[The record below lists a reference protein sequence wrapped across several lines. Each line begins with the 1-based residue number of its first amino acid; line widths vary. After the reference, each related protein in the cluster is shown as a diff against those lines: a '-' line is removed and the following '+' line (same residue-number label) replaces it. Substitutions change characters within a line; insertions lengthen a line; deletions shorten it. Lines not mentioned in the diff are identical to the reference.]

1 MPLIRYI
8 CLVGPVLLGLL
19 FLISEADQQTPASA
33 ASARWTSVD
42 ALRAMAHLGEPV
54 HGRDRDARFVHTAII
69 SSARAASPQPPR
81 TELENPA
88 ASPKPSAIKARASMD
103 LPKFA
108 RVRAPKTRKA
118 RVAARPGRARTA
130 VAENAPRAM
139 RDEFRPPSW

>member
-1 MPLIRYI
+1 LIRYI

-19 FLISEADQQTPASA
+19 FLLGEADQQTPASP

-69 SSARAASPQPPR
+69 SSARAASPQLPR

-88 ASPKPSAIKARASMD
+88 ASPKPSAINAQASMD
-103 LPKFA
+103 
-108 RVRAPKTRKA
+108 APKLARARAAKTPKP
-118 RVAARPGRARTA
+118 RVAPRPARARTA
-130 VAENAPRAM
+130 VAENAQRPM
-139 RDEFRPPSW
+139 RDEFGQPSW

>member
-19 FLISEADQQTPASA
+19 FLLGEADQQTPASA
-33 ASARWTSVD
+33 ASRWTSVD

-69 SSARAASPQPPR
+69 SAARAASPQPARAESEDPATSPR
-81 TELENPA
+81 
-88 ASPKPSAIKARASMD
+88 PSAINARASMD
-103 LPKFA
+103 APKFA
-108 RVRAPKTRKA
+108 RARTPKTRKP
-118 RVAARPGRARTA
+118 RVAARPARARTA
-130 VAENAPRAM
+130 VAENAPRAI

>member
-1 MPLIRYI
+1 LIRYI

-19 FLISEADQQTPASA
+19 FLLGEADQQTPASP

-69 SSARAASPQPPR
+69 SAARAASPQLPR

-88 ASPKPSAIKARASMD
+88 ASPKQSVMNARASMD
-103 LPKFA
+103 APKLA
-108 RVRAPKTRKA
+108 RARAPKTRKA
-118 RVAARPGRARTA
+118 RVAARPARARTA